1 MDLPEMT
8 LPGFFRGKIARERG
22 VAFLSTLLF
31 FLSLSPFSAYAFP
44 QSVRIPPDVIRTLGI
59 KTKIVSL
66 ESGFRVIRS
75 NGTVALIDDRIR
87 YVTARSIHRLT
98 IFGYIRNVY
107 ADTGD
112 LVLKGQV
119 LVTVFSPDYIE
130 AQQEYLQA
138 IRLEKINENHAST
151 RTFSPRILE
160 AAISRLKNLG
170 VIDRE
175 IKILEKSGV
184 VHRHLKI
191 RAPISGYVLK
201 KNVVSGQ
208 SVNSGDRLFVIG
220 NMDWVRVNAQIYQQ
234 NVHSLALG
242 ETMKV
247 HLPES
252 QEVLSGRVVYISPM
266 TDPKTRTVTVRGIFF
281 NNPIRLRPGMFLP
294 VETLVPSG
302 KHEIWIPR
310 EAVFLDAGRK
320 IVFLQKGTDT
330 FLLREVRVG
339 HAEGGLVSVFN
350 GVSPGDRLVVV
361 NGFWVKAQF
370 ERQK

>member
-1 MDLPEMT
+1 MPE
-8 LPGFFRGKIARERG
+8 
-22 VAFLSTLLF
+22 
-31 FLSLSPFSAYAFP
+31 
-44 QSVRIPPDVIRTLGI
+44 SVRLPPDVVRTLGI
-59 KTKIVSL
+59 KTEIVTAR
-66 ESGFRVIRS
+66 GGYRIIHS
-75 NGTVALIDDRIR
+75 NGTVALIDDRMR

-98 IFGYIRNVY
+98 IFGYVQNVY

-138 IRLEKINENHAST
+138 IRLEKISDKSVST
-151 RTFSPRILE
+151 RVLSPRILE
-160 AAISRLKNLG
+160 AALSRLRNLG

-175 IKILEKSGV
+175 IDLLGRTGI
-184 VHRHLKI
+184 VHRHLNI

-220 NMDWVRVNAQIYQQ
+220 NTDWVRINAQVYQQ

-247 HLPES
+247 LLPETH
-252 QEVLSGRVVYISPM
+252 EVLSGRIVYISPV
-266 TDPKTRTVTVRGIFF
+266 TDPKTRTVMVRGIFY
-281 NNPIRLRPGMFLP
+281 NKPLRLRPGMFLP
-294 VETLVPSG
+294 VETIVPSG
-302 KHEIWIPR
+302 GRDIWIPR
-310 EAVFLDAGRK
+310 EAVFLNGPRK
-320 IVFLQKGTDT
+320 IVFLQKGPDT
-330 FLLREVRVG
+330 FLLREVAVG
-339 HAEGGLVSVFN
+339 HSEGGLVPVLR
-350 GVSPGDRLVVV
+350 GVKAGDRLVIQ